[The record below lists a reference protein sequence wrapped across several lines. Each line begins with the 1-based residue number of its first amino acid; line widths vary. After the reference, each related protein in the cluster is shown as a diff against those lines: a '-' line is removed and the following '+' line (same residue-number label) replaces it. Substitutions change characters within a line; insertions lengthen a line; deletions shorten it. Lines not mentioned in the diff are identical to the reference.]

1 MLEFCSD
8 MNTPVREPVDGSDR
22 LDITF
27 ITKPQVLVEAVEL
40 ICLAMH
46 HESYDDLKHRILLT
60 YGAKYDAEQEQLF
73 SARLDFLEQLQERA
87 ETLLDFQNPRLRYF
101 FERHATSGSSYFCLA
116 TVLITSFHDVKEDD
130 LDRAVRAMKFRKRLL
145 IGQGFEI
152 SDISYSGLSF
162 CRCSEGQ
169 PPALHEQINRLDC
182 SPEFKWKIMTG
193 LCAYDSHLEELLALM
208 KPVCD
213 MLSQELEKLEPLL
226 EPVYAYWRA
235 SLERHTLKELL
246 QHIGP
251 GQGEAQVDCEKLT
264 VRFWRTACNRM
275 YLGENWTVPGE
286 VVAYIGIIVEL
297 DDAADGSQVSDQ
309 VICSMLRVIGDNS
322 KFAILKLLRAER
334 MYGQEIG
341 ERLGLHHGTVSRH
354 LSALYH
360 SGLVSMEKGNGRV
373 CYYTIN
379 RKGMRRLLE
388 VMAKLFLEETPS
400 LPVETQPAEE
410 ETRGQTGAQALGE
423 AH

>member
-101 FERHATSGSSYFCLA
+101 FERHATSGSSYCCLA

-169 PPALHEQINRLDC
+169 PPA
-182 SPEFKWKIMTG
+182 
-193 LCAYDSHLEELLALM
+193 
-208 KPVCD
+208 
-213 MLSQELEKLEPLL
+213 
-226 EPVYAYWRA
+226 
-235 SLERHTLKELL
+235 
-246 QHIGP
+246 
-251 GQGEAQVDCEKLT
+251 
-264 VRFWRTACNRM
+264 
-275 YLGENWTVPGE
+275 
-286 VVAYIGIIVEL
+286 
-297 DDAADGSQVSDQ
+297 
-309 VICSMLRVIGDNS
+309 
-322 KFAILKLLRAER
+322 FA
-334 MYGQEIG
+334 
-341 ERLGLHHGTVSRH
+341 
-354 LSALYH
+354 
-360 SGLVSMEKGNGRV
+360 
-373 CYYTIN
+373 
-379 RKGMRRLLE
+379 
-388 VMAKLFLEETPS
+388 
-400 LPVETQPAEE
+400 
-410 ETRGQTGAQALGE
+410 
-423 AH
+423 